1 MFNLNNANMENLIT
15 QINKERLVN
24 SDTALMMK
32 ELYYYVP
39 CEYWYDKQDR
49 LRTDIEG
56 RNTPMYM
63 CECPTLAACIQWMIQ
78 TREYTFQTEQN
89 VAVWHV
95 VVRAGDYVLYD
106 SESNADAFCCLE
118 EALEKA
124 VQECMELLYCRG
136 APYGKGIHQHS
147 RRVKPLAG
155 LSVKMGKS

>member
-118 EALEKA
+118 EALEKGGTG
-124 VQECMELLYCRG
+124 VHGVIVLKLKKISPREGDFPIILLRG
-136 APYGKGIHQHS
+136 GIADD
-147 RRVKPLAG
+147 L
-155 LSVKMGKS
+155 